1 LAIRKARGKPP
12 VTTKPI
18 LFGHHESGHSY
29 KVRLALV
36 LLGIDHEYRYVDVMK
51 PLEHRRKDFR
61 AVTPYG
67 EIPVLVTGDEALAQS
82 DAILL
87 HLARTTGRF
96 GGDDL
101 DLTAQWLFREAN
113 RIGFSLPNLRWEWHF
128 MGAADEGLLGWLR
141 RRAEADL
148 ADLEDLLSEQPFLTG
163 EQLSV
168 ADIAHAGYMWFADQA
183 KVDIA
188 AYPNIS
194 AWLKRIEALPGWEHP
209 YALMAKEREGAAG

>member
-1 LAIRKARGKPP
+1 MS
-12 VTTKPI
+12 KPI

-61 AVTPYG
+61 GASLYG
-67 EIPVLVTGDEALAQS
+67 EIPVLVTDGEPLAQS

-87 HLARTTGRF
+87 HLARITGRL

-101 DLTAQWLFREAN
+101 DRTAQWLFREAN
-113 RIGFSLPNLRWEWHF
+113 RIGISLPNLRWEWHF
-128 MGAADEGLLGWLR
+128 MGSADEGLLGWLR
-141 RRAEADL
+141 KRVDTDL
-148 ADLEDLLSEQPFLTG
+148 ADLELVLEEQPFVTG
-163 EQLSV
+163 DELNV
-168 ADIAHAGYMWFADQA
+168 ADLAHAGYMWFADQA
-183 KVDIA
+183 KVDLGL
-188 AYPNIS
+188 YPNIS

-209 YALMAKEREGAAG
+209 YALMAKEREGS